1 MSLRTALPPLLSV
14 FAVVVCAHAGAIETR
29 AATSQ
34 ERLSLAAYQRAP
46 HPDAAPE
53 QPVLAVFDIARQ
65 PRGRGWRV
73 AAHVDAAP
81 TRSSPA
87 LCRMI
92 RSRYDYRA
100 DAPKDQR
107 WSARTPDQQ
116 FVWLSRG
123 AACDAASAPTPA
135 IELNQPLPD
144 ADIVSLL
151 QLHAALMQRARL
163 LLAGN
168 TQCARSRSAPPRRAC
183 SASPTRATAPARRW
197 SRCARA
203 APNSAPGTSAA
214 RRTEGAAG
222 QRTLTGPV
230 IRGTIVR
237 LSN

>member
-1 MSLRTALPPLLSV
+1 MSLRTALPPLLSI

-34 ERLSLAAYQRAP
+34 ERLSLAAYQRAL

-135 IELNQPLPD
+135 IELTQPLPD

-168 TQCARSRSAPPRRAC
+168 TQCATSRSLPFHPIALG
-183 SASPTRATAPARRW
+183 TAPAEPGLL
-197 SRCARA
+197 SITYESDRA
-203 APNSAPGTSAA
+203 STALVTVRKSGAEFSAWNVSCPTH
-214 RRTEGAAG
+214 
-222 QRTLTGPV
+222 
-230 IRGTIVR
+230 
-237 LSN
+237 

>member
-1 MSLRTALPPLLSV
+1 MSLRTALPPLLSI

-34 ERLSLAAYQRAP
+34 ERLSLAAYQRAL

-123 AACDAASAPTPA
+123 AACDAASAPTP
-135 IELNQPLPD
+135 
-144 ADIVSLL
+144 
-151 QLHAALMQRARL
+151 RARL

-168 TQCARSRSAPPRRAC
+168 TQCATSRSLPFHPIALGTATPGLLSITYESDRASTALVTVRKSGAEF
-183 SASPTRATAPARRW
+183 SAWNVSCPTH
-197 SRCARA
+197 
-203 APNSAPGTSAA
+203 
-214 RRTEGAAG
+214 
-222 QRTLTGPV
+222 
-230 IRGTIVR
+230 
-237 LSN
+237 

>member
-1 MSLRTALPPLLSV
+1 MSLRTALPPLLSI

-34 ERLSLAAYQRAP
+34 ERLSLAAYQRAL

-168 TQCARSRSAPPRRAC
+168 TQCATLRSLPFHPIALGTATPGLLSITYESDRASTALVTVRKSGAEFSAWNVSC
-183 SASPTRATAPARRW
+183 PTH
-197 SRCARA
+197 
-203 APNSAPGTSAA
+203 
-214 RRTEGAAG
+214 
-222 QRTLTGPV
+222 
-230 IRGTIVR
+230 
-237 LSN
+237 

>member
-1 MSLRTALPPLLSV
+1 MSLRTALPPLLSI

-81 TRSSPA
+81 LRSSPA
-87 LCRMI
+87 LCRMS

-100 DAPKDQR
+100 DAPKNRR

-116 FVWLSRG
+116 FVWLSRDG
-123 AACDAASAPTPA
+123 ACAAAPLPL
-135 IELNQPLPD
+135 IELTQPLAD

-151 QLHAALMQRARL
+151 RLHPALLQRARL

-168 TQCARSRSAPPRRAC
+168 TQCATLRSLPFHPIALGM
-183 SASPTRATAPARRW
+183 APA
-197 SRCARA
+197 
-203 APNSAPGTSAA
+203 
-214 RRTEGAAG
+214 AAG
-222 QRTLTGPV
+222 AGMLSITYESDRASTAQVT
-230 IRGTIVR
+230 VR
-237 LSN
+237 KSGAEFSAWNVGCPAH